1 MSRPTVLS
9 RQQEETFQAW
19 STSLAE
25 LGFQL
30 QRLQRKNYSD
40 QPWDQLWH
48 ILAHVDGIAAFGFW
62 QDSAEIGALTRSMHT
77 SPWTHIEAAMAIA
90 ASTPVLA
97 LPELGIEDGIFD
109 PSVWSGCLHG
119 IPAGIPPSRNAI
131 PGRWIDAVHFASIS
145 RQRTSSRETH
155 KLVQSERSASGI
167 AGPRAGLH
175 EPRSG
180 VAN

>member
-30 QRLQRKNYSD
+30 QRLQRQNYSD
-40 QPWDQLWH
+40 QPWNQLWH

-62 QDSAEIGALTRSMHT
+62 QDSAESGALTRSMHT

-109 PSVWSGCLHG
+109 PSVWSGYLHG

-131 PGRWIDAVHFASIS
+131 PGRWIDAVYFASIS

-155 KLVQSERSASGI
+155 KLVPSERSASGI
-167 AGPRAGLH
+167 AGPQAGLH